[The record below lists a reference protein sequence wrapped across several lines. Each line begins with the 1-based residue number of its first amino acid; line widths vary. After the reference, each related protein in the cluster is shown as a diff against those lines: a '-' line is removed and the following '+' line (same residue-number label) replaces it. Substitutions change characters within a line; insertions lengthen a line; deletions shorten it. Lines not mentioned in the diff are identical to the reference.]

1 MADRKVVIIGSGPAG
16 LTAALY
22 TARAN
27 LKPLLVE
34 GVEAGGQ
41 LMLTTMVENW
51 PGFRDGI
58 MGPDLMAEMR
68 VQAERFGTDVMQG
81 NVERVDLNRR
91 PFSLAFADGRSI
103 TTDALIIA
111 TGASARW
118 LDIGV
123 DRKLS
128 GHGVSTCATC
138 DGYFFRGKPIAV
150 VGGGDSAMEEAIYL
164 TRFATKVTVIH
175 RRDSLRA
182 SKIMQDKAFANGKI
196 EFIWD
201 SEIAD
206 IKDVERGEV
215 TGIDV
220 RNLKTARITHVPL
233 DGVFVAIGH
242 TPNTAL
248 FRGQIELDEAGYIR
262 THHGSKTTCP
272 GVFAAGDVQDHVYR
286 QAVTAAGSGCM
297 AAIDAERY
305 LDGLPVPDETTD
317 NAACMVAPPTSEILK
332 P

>member
-150 VGGGDSAMEEAIYL
+150 VGGGDSSMEEANFLSRYASRVYL
-164 TRFATKVTVIH
+164 LH
-175 RRDSLRA
+175 RRKEFRA
-182 SKIMQDKAFANGKI
+182 SKIMIDRARKNEKI
-196 EFIWD
+196 EFIIPAVVE
-201 SEIAD
+201 EILAPNGLVEGVRLRSTES
-206 IKDVERGEV
+206 KDTRE
-215 TGIDV
+215 
-220 RNLKTARITHVPL
+220 LPL

-242 TPNTAL
+242 EPNTTVFKGKL
-248 FRGQIELDEAGYIR
+248 EMDSNGYLVAK
-262 THHGSKTTCP
+262 HGSLTSIP
-272 GVFAAGDVQDHVYR
+272 GVFVAGDVQDHRYR

-297 AAIDAERY
+297 AAIDAEKF
-305 LDGLPVPDETTD
+305 LE
-317 NAACMVAPPTSEILK
+317 EHK
-332 P
+332 H